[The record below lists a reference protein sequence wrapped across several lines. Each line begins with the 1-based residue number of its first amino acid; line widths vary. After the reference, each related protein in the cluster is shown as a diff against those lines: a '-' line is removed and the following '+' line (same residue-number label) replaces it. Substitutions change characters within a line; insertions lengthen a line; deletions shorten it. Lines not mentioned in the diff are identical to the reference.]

1 VWLIDLD
8 LLASPQATILKAES
22 GRYGRL
28 GEAVAATPDGS
39 MFFTVQPPAS
49 SPEGRKLPDASYIAA
64 HRVGPH
70 RWWATRFRR
79 DALRG
84 RQTVH
89 VLPTADYW
97 NALRRH
103 ADLIIVDAPST
114 DRSQAAL
121 TLAPFMDQTVLVV
134 AADDPDIRAP
144 AALRDALAEAG
155 GTVAGLFFNR
165 GEVEAPGFLK
175 AILP

>member
-1 VWLIDLD
+1 
-8 LLASPQATILKAES
+8 
-22 GRYGRL
+22 
-28 GEAVAATPDGS
+28 
-39 MFFTVQPPAS
+39 
-49 SPEGRKLPDASYIAA
+49 
-64 HRVGPH
+64 VGPH